1 MAKRGFF
8 AEMNH
13 QAQQAEKRRRQQE
26 AAATRAHAAAVRTA
40 EKARREAERA
50 RSAAARASAA
60 EQKAAAKEADRLYA
74 EARMAEVESMNVE
87 LAISSEEID
96 GLLAATLDVDDY
108 VDLESLKVTS
118 VEHPPFKPGRLE
130 VPVEPMPELVYPAQ
144 PELVSPPAPTGLSGV
159 FGKKKHQEA
168 VARAEAEHRQQCETW
183 QSHCQKMHEDYV
195 AEQAL
200 REHAEAKR
208 VKDLAEAEARYNN
221 ECEQRE
227 VDAQQRNADVT
238 KLINDLAFDVPDAIE
253 QYVGVVL
260 SNSVYPEHF
269 PVTHDHEFDL
279 DSRELTLT
287 VRIPKPADVPTV
299 KEYRYAKGKDEITP
313 TTLPVKTQKERY
325 ANAVWQVAV
334 RTLHEVFE
342 ADRAGKI
349 HTIALMVGVDRI
361 APATGLPE
369 TVPLAVVSADRESFG
384 EFDLARVVPHATLT
398 HLGAALSKAPFDLTP
413 ADTGSGVRVRGRG

>member
-26 AAATRAHAAAVRTA
+26 AAAARAHASAVRAA
-40 EKARREAERA
+40 EIARRKAENARA
-50 RSAAARASAA
+50 ATARASAA
-60 EQKAAAKEADRLYA
+60 EQKAAERVAAQLYA
-74 EARMAEVESMNVE
+74 EARAAEANSMNVE
-87 LAISSEEID
+87 LANAYEEID
-96 GLLAATLDVDDY
+96 GLLAATLEVDDY

-118 VEHPPFKPGRLE
+118 VEHPPFRPGRLA
-130 VPVEPMPELVYPAQ
+130 VPAEPMPELVYPPQ
-144 PELVSPPAPTGLSGV
+144 PEFVGPPAPTGLSGV

-168 VARAEAEHRQQCETW
+168 VAQAEVDHRQQCGAW
-183 QSHCQKMHEDYV
+183 QAHCQKMHDDYV
-195 AEQAL
+195 AEQAG
-200 REHAEAKR
+200 REQAEAQR
-208 VKDLAEAEARYNN
+208 VKDLVEAEHTYKSECAEREAEAE
-221 ECEQRE
+221 
-227 VDAQQRNADVT
+227 QRNADLT

-260 SNSVYPEHF
+260 SNSVYPENF
-269 PVTHDHEFDL
+269 PVSHDYAFDL
-279 DSRELTLT
+279 DSRELALT
-287 VRIPKPADVPTV
+287 VRIPEPADVPAV

-313 TTLPVKTQKERY
+313 SMLPVKAQKDRY
-325 ANAVWQVAV
+325 ADAVWQVAV

-349 HTIALMVGVDRI
+349 HTIALTVGVDRI

-369 TVPLAVVSADRESFG
+369 TVPLAVVSADMESFG

-398 HLGAALSKAPFDLTP
+398 HLGAAVSKAPFDLAP
-413 ADTGSGVRVRGRG
+413 ADTGSGVRVRGLG